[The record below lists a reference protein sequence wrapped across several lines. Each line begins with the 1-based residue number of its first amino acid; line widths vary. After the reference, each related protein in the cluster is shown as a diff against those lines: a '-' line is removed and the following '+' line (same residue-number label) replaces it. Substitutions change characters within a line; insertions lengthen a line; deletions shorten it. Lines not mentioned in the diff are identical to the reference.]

1 MMESKLSETDK
12 VYYGLCENCEWL
24 PRKSIPEWQ
33 NFNSFN
39 GLLSVHMVNI
49 KIILGVN

>member
-1 MMESKLSETDK
+1 MVATKINT
-12 VYYGLCENCEWL
+12 
-24 PRKSIPEWQ
+24 PEWQ
-33 NFNSFN
+33 NFNVFN